1 MTISVIK
8 GALIGFLSGYGVNSV
23 LAIGSLV
30 IPRPKVSL
38 PTTLD
43 NCPVDVIQS
52 VFTRFE
58 TLPNSTYIP
67 SYDNVEYVSRKYNTW
82 RNCIQNKIKL
92 IFRGLGQFFHISYL
106 LLSTV
111 GFTICIVV
119 SMLASLCIGLSVIYD
134 K

>member
-8 GALIGFLSGYGVNSV
+8 GALIGFLSGYGINTV

-30 IPRPKVSL
+30 MPRPKVSL

-43 NCPVDVIQS
+43 NCPVDVIQI

-67 SYDNVEYVSRKYNTW
+67 SYDNVEYVSRKYNTS
-82 RNCIQNKIKL
+82 RNCIQNKMNCFSEVWVNSFTSHTYCCQPL
-92 IFRGLGQFFHISYL
+92 DSRYVLSYQCWP
-106 LLSTV
+106 V
-111 GFTICIVV
+111 Y
-119 SMLASLCIGLSVIYD
+119 A
-134 K
+134 